1 MSKYIV
7 TNPATG
13 EAGTPFAQASD
24 VQISAAIDA
33 AHTTHQGWSKTT
45 TVAER
50 SVLIE
55 KVAQLHRDR
64 REMLAETIVRE
75 MGKPF
80 EQALGEVGFT
90 ADICSG

>member
-13 EAGTPFAQASD
+13 EAGAPFAQTTDA
-24 VQISAAIDA
+24 QISAAIEA
-33 AHTTHQGWSKTT
+33 AHNTHQGWSKTT

-75 MGKPF
+75 MGKPY
-80 EQALGEVGFT
+80 EQALG
-90 ADICSG
+90 